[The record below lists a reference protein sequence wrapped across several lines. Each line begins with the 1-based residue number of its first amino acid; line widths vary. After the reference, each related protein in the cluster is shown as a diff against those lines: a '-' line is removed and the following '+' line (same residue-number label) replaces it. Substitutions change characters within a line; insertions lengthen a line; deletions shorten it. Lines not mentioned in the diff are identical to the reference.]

1 MEYTIERIDT
11 IDQITPLK
19 SEWNN
24 LLERSETN
32 IIFLTFEWIISWW
45 RCFGKGNELFIL
57 LVKDNEK
64 LVGIAPLMITTLNLG
79 IKIKKIE
86 FIGTPLSNYCDFI
99 ISKDCE
105 DKEIILQN
113 IYEYILKEKDIWDI
127 INLKEI
133 PETSPTPSISEKIL
147 KNSNALFCRYPDA
160 VCPTLIF
167 KGLKNEE
174 IEKKLN
180 KKDIKRKL
188 RGLNREGILG
198 YNHCKDKNEA
208 EMLLNIFF
216 QQHIKRWKSTSTPS
230 MFEDEKYKAFYHEL
244 TKSLLPKKWVDIS
257 VLRFNGGVIAT
268 QFGFTYNNKYEG
280 YTHTY
285 DKSYAKYSPGVILL
299 MLNIENYLSKNFREF
314 DLGRGDDPYKFR
326 FANKVRK
333 NFRINIYKNF
343 FTYSPHN
350 LFERMKNRIMKHRRL
365 RYFLREC
372 KNRAGYVMFRWRCS

>member
-19 SEWNN
+19 SEWNS
-24 LLERSETN
+24 LLKKSETN

-45 RCFGKGNELFIL
+45 KCFGKEKELFIL

-99 ISKDCE
+99 ISEKCE
-105 DKEIILQN
+105 DKRDVLRS
-113 IYEYILKEKDIWDI
+113 IYDYLLKEKDSWDI
-127 INLKEI
+127 ISLKEI
-133 PETSPTPSISEKIL
+133 PEVSSTLTISEEIL
-147 KNSNALFCRYPDA
+147 KSSNVLFSIFPDNIS
-160 VCPTLIF
+160 PIIIF
-167 KGLKNEE
+167 EESERKE

-285 DKSYAKYSPGVILL
+285 DKTYAKYSPGVILL

-326 FANKVRK
+326 FSNIIKK
-333 NFRINIYKNF
+333 NYKISIYKRYPISLIDKTINK
-343 FTYSPHN
+343 
-350 LFERMKNRIMKHRRL
+350 LRLEIRKHSRL
-365 RYFLREC
+365 RYALREV
-372 KNRAGYVMFRWRCS
+372 KNRLTNFLKFHKC